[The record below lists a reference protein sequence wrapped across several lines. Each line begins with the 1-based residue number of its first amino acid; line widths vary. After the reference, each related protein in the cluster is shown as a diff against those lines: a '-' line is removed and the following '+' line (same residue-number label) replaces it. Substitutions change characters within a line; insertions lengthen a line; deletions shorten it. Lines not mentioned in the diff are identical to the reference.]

1 MKLYTT
7 KSTLIS
13 LDKQDIEEAIA
24 EFIQKKHSGIVVVK
38 GDIEFL
44 INVHEQD
51 KLKGAK
57 LEIEER
63 TIT

>member
-7 KSTLIS
+7 KSTLIN